1 MAVVFEYNGGTMPE
15 RPRPAVLIILDG
27 FGIAPSSD
35 GNAIRRAKT
44 PTLDKLMTTYPT
56 MPLRASGDEV
66 GLSWGEMGNSEV
78 GHLTLGAGR
87 IFYQTLPRINR
98 AIADGSFFKGPAF
111 LKAIEHVR
119 SRGGTLHL
127 MGLVSP
133 GRVHAM
139 DSHLV
144 ALLELAKRQ
153 KVKTVAVHA
162 FLDGRDTV
170 YNSGID
176 FVTQLIA
183 KMKELKIGKIATLV
197 GRYYA
202 MDRDNRWDRIEKTYR
217 AIVSGES
224 PSRAT
229 DPVEAIKASYAKEVF
244 DEEFA
249 PTVIEEDGVPVA
261 TIKEGDAVVFF
272 NFRPDRSRQLTKAF
286 VLPDFAGFKRDHVR
300 ELSFVTMV
308 EYESGL
314 PVEVAFPPD
323 VITMPIARVL
333 SEAGLT
339 QFHIAETE
347 KYAHVTF
354 FFNGTRE
361 EPFPGEVRAI
371 IPSPQV
377 ASYDTV
383 PEMSAHEITK
393 RIIKEIDSDTYNFVV
408 VNLANSDMVGHTGNL
423 EATIKA
429 VGVLDECIRKIVD
442 ATLLKEGTVFVTAD
456 HGNAE
461 ELVNLQT
468 GEMDKEHS
476 TNPVPFL
483 IIGKIF
489 EGQPSV
495 AGEIPGGDLS
505 LVPPVGM
512 LADVAPTILKV
523 MGIPQPPE
531 MTGQPLI

>member
-1 MAVVFEYNGGTMPE
+1 MSE
-15 RPRPAVLIILDG
+15 RPKPVVLLVLDG
-27 FGIAPSSD
+27 WGIAPVSD
-35 GNAIRRAKT
+35 GNALTRAAT
-44 PTLDKLMTTYPT
+44 PTITKLMTTYPT

-78 GHLTLGAGR
+78 GHLTIGAGR
-87 IFYQTLPRINR
+87 VYYQTLPRINR
-98 AIADGSFFKGPAF
+98 AIEDGSFHRNPAF

-119 SRGGTLHL
+119 TRGSTLHL
-127 MGLVSP
+127 VGLVSP

-144 ALLELAKRQ
+144 ALLDLAKEH
-153 KVKTVAVHA
+153 KLGDVAVHA
-162 FLDGRDTV
+162 ILDGRDTV

-176 FVTQLIA
+176 FMTQLAA
-183 KMKELKIGKIATLV
+183 KMRELGVGQIATIA

-202 MDRDNRWDRIEKTYR
+202 MDRDNRWDRIEKAYR
-217 AIVSGES
+217 AMVGIRSQESGIMVAGDS
-224 PSRAT
+224 I
-229 DPVEAIKASYAKEVF
+229 EAIRASYAKEVF

-249 PTVIEEDGVPVA
+249 PTVIHKDGAPVGA
-261 TIKEGDAVVFF
+261 VKAGDAVIFF
-272 NFRPDRSRQLTKAF
+272 NFRPDRARELTKAF
-286 VLPDFAGFKRDHVR
+286 VQPDFSGFARDG
-300 ELSFVTMV
+300 LTDLLFVTTV
-308 EYESGL
+308 EYEAGL
-314 PVEVAFPPD
+314 PVEVAFPPE
-323 VITMPIARVL
+323 VITTPLARVL

-339 QFHIAETE
+339 QLHIAETE

-383 PEMSAHEITK
+383 PEMSAPEIAK
-393 RIIKEIDSDTYNFVV
+393 RVVKEIDSDKYDFIV
-408 VNLANSDMVGHTGNL
+408 VNFANPDMVGHTGNL
-423 EATIKA
+423 EATVKA
-429 VGVLDECIRKIVD
+429 VEAVDESVKKIVD
-442 ATLLKEGTVFVTAD
+442 AALLRNGVVLITAD

-468 GEMDKEHS
+468 GEIDKEHS
-476 TNPVPFL
+476 TNPVPL
-483 IIGKIF
+483 VIIGKQF

-512 LADVAPTILKV
+512 LADVAPTILKI
-523 MGIPQPPE
+523 MGVPQSPE
-531 MTGQPLI
+531 MTGQPLV